1 MLFKRFC
8 TFPLSNF
15 QMKHFLFFL
24 FLMLSVAMAS
34 QGQSNRTFLVLYQ
47 KQINA
52 DSLSNFFRQHR
63 ISADERSRT
72 TLNMLKQISASSGKE
87 LEQFLWDA
95 STDKSGPEI
104 TFIKNWIVNSVTVYA
119 PASFGTQMANFPGV
133 ASVEDVTFLKAY
145 HIAPVK
151 MEGDSPNRSVGGV
164 EPGLLAVGARFLWDL
179 GYTGKGLKLMSFD
192 TGIWPSHPALGGR
205 FYGEY
210 MPLDLAWNGIF
221 SPTPVD
227 KGSSHGTHTIG
238 TMSGLDTLTH
248 DTVGL
253 AFKAYSM
260 ATDPI
265 VSNLADTIGMVNLMI
280 AYQWVLDPDGNANTT
295 DDMPAVICNSWGTNG
310 TPGFCGSFV
319 ADMLETIDLTGIAN
333 EYSAGNEGPGVS
345 TTGVPALVNP
355 GIVNAFAVGAINGN
369 LPSYPIASFSSRGP
383 TTCASNGSLLIKPE
397 VVAPGVSVRS
407 CIKNYEYAFY
417 DGTSMAGPH
426 AAGLLLLLKEA
437 FPTVAG
443 ETLKEALYY
452 SAIDLGDP
460 GEDNTYGMGIINA
473 EAAYNWL
480 ITEGYTSVSPVSA
493 QPELVLEKASAG
505 LLDIACG
512 NVEQTI
518 YLYNEGSVNINDTV
532 YFKVQFNGSAV
543 AQWAQFI
550 QLSPAQR
557 LQINHPLNL
566 VPQAGSNELW
576 ISARQKMT
584 PNEKDMVNNNRTVRF
599 TKYDEKTVPYTE
611 NFETDSLQNVQWT
624 VVNLDMARTFET
636 ANVGG
641 QNAGAKSVAMR
652 FFIYTPAANQVDW
665 LVSPPVK
672 LEAAGNHKAA
682 FDIAY
687 QVKNQTQKDTISLLA
702 SLDCGLTFSEVIF
715 TGTPAQ
721 MATLNAATPANFT
734 PSTSAHWKRL
744 TFDLPTAW
752 NGQTVFFAFRSVNNK
767 GANAF
772 LDDFSVFLGYDPLTV
787 EENENVKIS
796 VFPNPFT
803 EQINIQL
810 DQETDMVYLNLFDL
824 SGRKVAEKSQA
835 HTSSVQF
842 IPNESLPAG
851 VYFLRINTGNS
862 QSVNKLIKR

>member
-1 MLFKRFC
+1 MQFKRFC
-8 TFPLSNF
+8 TFHLSNF
-15 QMKHFLFFL
+15 QMKQFLSFL
-24 FLMLSVAMAS
+24 FLMLSAAMVS

-47 KQINA
+47 KQVNA
-52 DSLSNFFRQHR
+52 DSLSIFFRQNR
-63 ISADERSRT
+63 TSADERSRI
-72 TLNMLKQISASSGKE
+72 TLNVLKQISASSGSE
-87 LEQFLWDA
+87 LEQFLLDA
-95 STDKSGPEI
+95 SFVKSGPEI
-104 TFIKNWIVNSVTVYA
+104 KFTKNWIVNSVTVYA
-119 PASFGTQMANFPGV
+119 PASFAGQMANYPGV

-151 MEGDSPNRSVGGV
+151 MVEDSPNRSVGGV

-210 MPLDLAWNGIF
+210 MPLHLAWNGIF

-227 KGSSHGTHTIG
+227 KGNSHGTHTIG

-248 DTVGL
+248 DTIGL

-265 VSNLADTIGMVNLMI
+265 VPNLADTIGMVNLMI
-280 AYQWVLDPDGNANTT
+280 AYQWVLDPDGNPNTT

-333 EYSAGNEGPGVS
+333 EYSAGNEGPGAS
-345 TTGVPALVNP
+345 STGVPALVNP

-369 LPSYPIASFSSRGP
+369 VANYPIAPFSSRGP

-407 CIKNYEYAFY
+407 CIKTDQYAFY

-480 ITEGYTSVSPVSA
+480 VTEGYTPVSPASTL
-493 QPELVLEKASAG
+493 PELALEKAPAG
-505 LLDIACG
+505 LLEVVCG
-512 NVEQTI
+512 NIEQTI
-518 YLYNEGSVNINDTV
+518 YLYNEGSVNISDTV
-532 YFKVQFNGSAV
+532 YFKVQFNGNIV
-543 AQWAQFI
+543 AQWAEYI
-550 QLSPAQR
+550 QLSPSQR

-566 VPQAGSNELW
+566 IPQTGANELW
-576 ISARQKMT
+576 ISAHQKMT

-599 TKYDEKTVPYTE
+599 MKYDEKMVPYYE
-611 NFETDSLQNVQWT
+611 NFETDSLKNVQWT
-624 VVNLDMARTFET
+624 VINPDMARTFEM
-636 ANVGG
+636 ANAGG
-641 QNAGAKSVAMR
+641 QNIGTKSVGMR

-672 LEAAGNHKAA
+672 LEASGNHKAA

-715 TGTPAQ
+715 TGSPAQ
-721 MATLNAATPANFT
+721 MATLNATTPANFT
-734 PSTSAHWKRL
+734 PSLPEHWKRL

-767 GANAF
+767 GANAY
-772 LDDFSVFLGYDPLTV
+772 LDDFSVFIDYDPLTV
-787 EENENVKIS
+787 KENEELKIS

-803 EQINIQL
+803 EQITVQL
-810 DQETDMVYLNLFDL
+810 DKASDMVYLNLFDL

-835 HTSSVQF
+835 NTSSVQF
-842 IPNESLPAG
+842 SPNQSLPPG
-851 VYFLRINTGNS
+851 VYFLRINTGNG
-862 QSVNKLIKR
+862 QSVYKLIKR

>member
-1 MLFKRFC
+1 
-8 TFPLSNF
+8 
-15 QMKHFLFFL
+15 MKHFLSFL
-24 FLMLSVAMAS
+24 FLMSLVVVTS
-34 QGQSNRTFLVLYQ
+34 QAQSNRTFLVLYQ

-52 DSLSNFFRQHR
+52 DSLNNFYRLNR
-63 ISADERSRT
+63 TSADERSRI
-72 TLNMLKQISASSGKE
+72 TLNMLNQISASSGRE
-87 LEQFLWDA
+87 LEQFL
-95 STDKSGPEI
+95 SEVSSDKSGPQI
-104 TFIKNWIVNSVTVYA
+104 TFTKNWIVNSVTVYA
-119 PASFGTQMANFPGV
+119 PAGFNAQMINFPDV

-151 MEGDSPNRSVGGV
+151 MEGDSSANRSVGGV

-210 MPLDLAWNGIF
+210 MPLGLAWKGIF
-221 SPTPVD
+221 SSTPVD
-227 KGSSHGTHTIG
+227 KGNSHGTHTIG

-248 DTVGL
+248 DTLGL

-280 AYQWVLDPDGNANTT
+280 AYQWVLDPDGNPGTT
-295 DDMPAVICNSWGTNG
+295 SDMPAVICNSWGTSG

-333 EYSAGNEGPGVS
+333 EYSAGNDGPGIS

-369 LPSYPIASFSSRGP
+369 LPNYPIASFSSRGP

-407 CIKNYEYAFY
+407 CIKTDQYAFY

-437 FPTVAG
+437 FPTLAG

-480 ITEGYTSVSPVSA
+480 ITEGYTPVSPMST
-493 QPELVLEKASAG
+493 QPELVLEKAPTG
-505 LLDIACG
+505 FLDMACG
-512 NVEQTI
+512 NIEQPI
-518 YLYNEGSVNINDTV
+518 YLYNEGSVTIQDTI
-532 YFKVQFNGSAV
+532 YFKAEFNGSIV
-543 AQWAQFI
+543 AQWAQYI
-550 QLSPAQR
+550 QLNPLQR
-557 LQINHPLNL
+557 LLINHPLNL
-566 VPQAGSNELW
+566 VPQTGQNELW
-576 ISARQKMT
+576 ISALQKMT

-599 TKYDEKTVPYTE
+599 VKLDEKTVPYTE
-611 NFETDSLQNVQWT
+611 SFETDSLKNVQWT
-624 VVNLDMARTFET
+624 VINADMARTFDMIS
-636 ANVGG
+636 AGG
-641 QNAGAKSVAMR
+641 QEAGTKSVAMR
-652 FFIYTPAANQVDW
+652 FFLYQPAQNQKDW
-665 LVSPPVK
+665 AVSPPVK
-672 LEAAGNHKAA
+672 LESAGNHKVA

-687 QVKNQTQKDTISLLA
+687 QIKNQTQKDTIFLLA

-715 TGTPAQ
+715 TGTPAL
-721 MATLNAATPANFT
+721 MATLNASSPSNFT
-734 PSTSAHWKRL
+734 PTTAAHWKRL
-744 TFDLPTAW
+744 VFDLPTAW
-752 NGQTVFFAFRSVNNK
+752 NGQTVLFAFKSINNK
-767 GANAF
+767 GANAY
-772 LDDFSVFLGYDPLTV
+772 LDDFSVFIGSDPLTV
-787 EENENVKIS
+787 GENKELKMS
-796 VFPNPFT
+796 VFPNPYT
-803 EQINIQL
+803 EQITIGL
-810 DQETDMVYLNLFDL
+810 DQEVEIVNLSLFNL
-824 SGRKVAEKSQA
+824 SGRKVAEKSQMN
-835 HTSSVQF
+835 TSSLQF
-842 IPNESLPAG
+842 MPDPSLPAG
-851 VYFLRINTGNS
+851 IYFLRINTEKK
-862 QSVNKLIKR
+862 QSVYKLIKQ